1 MPICRP
7 RWRVVFLESAPG
19 VCLAR
24 ASCLLARFG
33 GQRSTASAT
42 ENVGKNA
49 PEKFL
54 ILPFSPKFTQKIC
67 AKIIPQSPL
76 KGDVGNGFRGVDG
89 GKIRGYHSGQAK
101 AERPRPSEP
110 AQAVQEGGR
119 A

>member
-1 MPICRP
+1 MRAVKGLFPGILTP
-7 RWRVVFLESAPG
+7 PYSPPTAGKNSLEILEAIAPG
-19 VCLAR
+19 
-24 ASCLLARFG
+24 
-33 GQRSTASAT
+33 
-42 ENVGKNA
+42 
-49 PEKFL
+49 KFPL
-54 ILPFSPKFTQKIC
+54 LPFSPKTARKFW